1 MYINTIIHNTTK
13 MKIFFVH
20 VCSQVIHLNPFS
32 SRYQISQNSIFK
44 TKSQSF
50 VVISPIIRQVKNVPL
65 TEPLYQGPLPQVL

>member
-1 MYINTIIHNTTK
+1 MYVVKSYTSILSL
-13 MKIFFVH
+13 V
-20 VCSQVIHLNPFS
+20 VIRL
-32 SRYQISQNSIFK
+32 SQNSIFK